1 MKLKY
6 FSMKLKYF
14 SIKYKSKIRPS
25 HDDRRRHLRR
35 RCEDHDKS
43 LRSDRLMMT
52 GRDTSGEGVRAMKG
66 AQPQSRCD
74 DWI

>member
-1 MKLKY
+1 M
-6 FSMKLKYF
+6 
-14 SIKYKSKIRPS
+14 
-25 HDDRRRHLRR
+25 
-35 RCEDHDKS
+35 S
-43 LRSDRLMMT
+43 LSSDRLMMT